1 MMASVEKED
10 MKISVRR
17 NVVERQI
24 YCRGS
29 RVEDGKKRWTSWK
42 KKKKKQTIKERQTRG
57 R

>member
-1 MMASVEKED
+1 MASVEKED